1 MGDLLTRLVATLV
14 PPEKLTTTEWA
25 RRHRGLS
32 AKASAKPGRYNPD
45 ITPWVHGIHE
55 ALDDPTVFKVVAQ
68 KSSQIAWTDGVLNNY
83 LGKRIDI
90 DPCPIIVMFSKDK
103 AAKEYN
109 DEKFVPM
116 VEATPRLMDKI
127 PVSKKRDKENRVD
140 FKQFPGGFL
149 KFVGSNSPASV
160 KSTPAPVV
168 AVEEPDDCND
178 NVKEQGDTISS
189 LEERTKTFARRKII
203 FGGTPTIAGVSKIE
217 QAYLLSDQRKFFI
230 PCHECGEAH
239 VLEWENVVWL
249 DNPEIHHEVFGHA
262 VPSSAR
268 YRCPHCGALWTD
280 AEKNRNVRKGTWR
293 ATATFHGVAGF
304 WLNEVY
310 SPFPGSTMPL
320 LVEKFLAAKH
330 ALAQG
335 DDTKM
340 RVFRNNTEGKS
351 YEYAS
356 ELPDL
361 DALKDR
367 AEDYEELVVPWG
379 GLVVTA
385 GCDVQHDRIAVVIR
399 VWGRGEESWL
409 LYWGEIHGKTLIPN
423 EGAWVDLDQLL
434 SKPIPHEG
442 GSQLSIR
449 AVSIDSSDGQT
460 SDAVYAFVRDRLNR
474 GYLAVKGAS
483 SDDGREIFAP
493 PRPSIDTNR
502 QNKAAKFGVKPF
514 MVGTERAKDLLLGQD
529 SGAGRIRL
537 QGKGPGRMHWY
548 KAVRP
553 DYYEQI
559 TSEVKAPHRTL
570 RNKKVWQKKS
580 GVRNE
585 ALDCEVYALH
595 AARSLKIHLY
605 KESHWAM
612 LEDAVRQKDIFEASA
627 AVPTAQAAAAPA
639 PANPQATKKP
649 RSFNLPRPGGGFKAS
664 SW

>member
-1 MGDLLTRLVATLV
+1 MATLV

-32 AKASAKPGRYNPD
+32 SKASAKPGRYNPD
-45 ITPWVHGIHE
+45 ITPWVAGIHE

-109 DEKFVPM
+109 DEKLVPM
-116 VEATPRLMDKI
+116 IEATPRLLEKI
-127 PVSKKRDKENRVD
+127 PVTKKRDPGNRVD
-140 FKQFPGGFL
+140 FKEFPGGFL
-149 KFVGSNSPASV
+149 KFVGSNSPTSV

-178 NVKEQGDTISS
+178 NVKQQGDTIAS
-189 LEERTKTFARRKII
+189 LEERTKSYARRKII

-217 QAYLLSDQRKFFI
+217 QAYKLSDQRKFYV
-230 PCHECGEAH
+230 PCHGCGEFQ
-239 VLEWENVVWL
+239 VLEFGNVVYL
-249 DNPEIHHEVFGHA
+249 ENPEVHHEVFGHF

-268 YRCPHCGALWTD
+268 YRCPHCGELWTD
-280 AEKNRNVRKGTWR
+280 AEKNRSVRKGVWR
-293 ATATFHGVAGF
+293 ATASFHGVAGF

-310 SPFPGSTMPL
+310 SPFPGSTMQL
-320 LVEKFLAAKH
+320 LVEKYLAAKH

-340 RVFRNNTEGKS
+340 RVFRNNTEGLS

-361 DALKDR
+361 EALKDR
-367 AEDYEELVVPWG
+367 AEEYEELVVPWG
-379 GLVVTA
+379 GLLVTA
-385 GCDVQHDRIAVVIR
+385 GVDVQHDRLAVIIR
-399 VWGRGEESWL
+399 AWGRGEESWL
-409 LYWGEIHGKTLIPN
+409 LYWGEIHGKTMITG
-423 EGAWVDLDQLL
+423 EGAWIDLDQLL
-434 SKPIPHEG
+434 SKPIPHQG
-442 GSQLSIR
+442 GSQLHIR
-449 AVSIDSSDGQT
+449 AVSVDSSDGQT
-460 SDAVYAFVRDRLNR
+460 SDAVYAFVRDRMSR
-474 GYLAVKGAS
+474 GFLAVKGAS
-483 SDDGREIFAP
+483 ADDGREIFAP

-502 QNKAAKFGVKPF
+502 QNKAAKFGLKPF
-514 MVGTERAKDLLLGQD
+514 IVGTERAKDLLLGQD

-537 QGKGPGRMHWY
+537 QGRGPGRMHWY

-570 RNKKVWQKKS
+570 RNRKVWQKKS

-605 KESHWAM
+605 KESHWAG
-612 LEDAVRQKDIFEASA
+612 LEEAVRQKDIFDEPKVMTPEA
-627 AVPTAQAAAAPA
+627 PAAATSEPKSGAA
-639 PANPQATKKP
+639 KKP
-649 RSFNLPRPGGGFKAS
+649 RPFTIPRPGGFKAS